1 MPILVLFS
9 LALQIACAVHAVRTR
24 RELYWIW
31 IILIGS
37 YLGVII
43 YVIANVLPDL
53 RHDPRARKT
62 ASKVLDTVAP
72 ERRRKQIEQRLE
84 LADTV
89 DNRRALAEE
98 CINLGDFTNAAEL
111 YRSILKGINAND
123 IGFSIGLARAQVGLD
138 DFAGAKETLDRL
150 YAAHPQLRSNDADL
164 LRARIDEALGDPDA
178 ALARYRDLATSYP
191 GEEARYRYATL
202 LVQRSRFREAR
213 EVFNDMLKRSKVS
226 PSYYRRKE
234 ARWLDAAKRDLAA
247 LGPG

>member
-123 IGFSIGLARAQVGLD
+123 IGFSIGLARAQVGSTISP
-138 DFAGAKETLDRL
+138 ARRRL
-150 YAAHPQLRSNDADL
+150 STGSTPRIRSCARTMPTCCA
-164 LRARIDEALGDPDA
+164 RASTRRSAIPTPRSHAI
-178 ALARYRDLATSYP
+178 AT
-191 GEEARYRYATL
+191 
-202 LVQRSRFREAR
+202 
-213 EVFNDMLKRSKVS
+213 
-226 PSYYRRKE
+226 
-234 ARWLDAAKRDLAA
+234 
-247 LGPG
+247 

>member
-1 MPILVLFS
+1 MPILVLLS
-9 LALQIACAVHAVRTR
+9 LALQIACAVHVVRTR

-31 IILIGS
+31 IILLGS

-62 ASKVLDTVAP
+62 ATKVLDTVAP

-89 DNRRALAEE
+89 DNRRTLAEE
-98 CINLGDFTNAAEL
+98 CLRLGDFTNAAEL
-111 YRSILKGINAND
+111 YRSVLTGINKND
-123 IGFSIGLARAQVGLD
+123 VVFSIGLAQAQVGLD
-138 DFAGAKETLDRL
+138 DFAGAKATLDEV

-164 LRARIDEALGDPDA
+164 LRARIDEALGEDDG
-178 ALARYRDLATSYP
+178 ALARYRELATSYP
-191 GEEARYRYATL
+191 GEEARYRYGAL
-202 LVQRSRFREAR
+202 LIKRSRYREAR
-213 EVFNDMLKRSKVS
+213 EVFNDMLKRAKVS

-234 ARWLDAAKRDLAA
+234 AAWLDAARRDLAR

>member
-1 MPILVLFS
+1 MPILVLLS
-9 LALQIACAVHAVRTR
+9 LALQIACAVHVVRTR

-37 YLGVII
+37 YLGVAI
-43 YVIANVLPDL
+43 YLIANVLPDL

-62 ASKVLDTVAP
+62 ASKMLDTVAP

-98 CINLGDFTNAAEL
+98 CLNLGDYANAADL

-123 IGFSIGLARAQVGLD
+123 VGFGIGLARAQVGLD
-138 DFAGAKETLDRL
+138 DFAGAKQTLDQL
-150 YAAHPQLRSNDADL
+150 YAANAQLRSSDADL

-178 ALARYRDLATSYP
+178 ALVRYRDLAMSYP

-202 LVQRSRFREAR
+202 LVRRSRLREAR
-213 EVFNDMLKRSKVS
+213 EVFNDMLKRAKLS
-226 PSYYRRKE
+226 PGYYRRKE
-234 ARWLDAAKRDLAA
+234 AQWLDAARRELAS

>member
-1 MPILVLFS
+1 MPLLVLLS

-24 RELYWIW
+24 REMYWIW

-37 YLGVII
+37 FLGVAI

-72 ERRRKQIEQRLE
+72 ERRRRQIQQRLD

-98 CINLGDFTNAAEL
+98 CQNLGDHANAAEL
-111 YRSILKGINAND
+111 YRSVLTGMNAND
-123 IGFSIGLARAQVGLD
+123 AGFLLGLARAQVGLGD
-138 DFAGAKETLDRL
+138 VAGARDSLRQLAT
-150 YAAHPQLRSNDADL
+150 ANPHLRSSEADL
-164 LRARIDEALGDPDA
+164 LRARVDEALGDSDA
-178 ALARYRDLATSYP
+178 ALARYRELATSYP
-191 GEEARYRYATL
+191 GEEARYRYAAL
-202 LVQRSRFREAR
+202 LAQCARPREAR
-213 EVFNDMLKRSKVS
+213 EVFEDMLKRAKVS

-234 ARWLDAAKRDLAA
+234 APWLDAARRDLAT
-247 LGPG
+247 LGPP

>member
-1 MPILVLFS
+1 MPILVLLS
-9 LALQIACAVHAVRTR
+9 LALQIACAVHVVRTR

-37 YLGVII
+37 YLGVAI
-43 YVIANVLPDL
+43 YVMANVLPDL

-62 ASKVLDTVAP
+62 ATKMLDTVAP

-98 CINLGDFTNAAEL
+98 CLNLGDYANAAEL
-111 YRSILKGINAND
+111 YRSVLTGMNAND
-123 IGFSIGLARAQVGLD
+123 AGFLLGLARALAGLD
-138 DFAGAKETLDRL
+138 DFAGARDTLDKL
-150 YAAHPQLRSNDADL
+150 SATNPQLRSNDADL
-164 LRARIDEALGDPDA
+164 LRTRIDEALGDPAA

-191 GEEARYRYATL
+191 GEEARYCYGAL

-213 EVFNDMLKRSKVS
+213 EVFNDMLKRAKVS

-234 ARWLDAAKRDLAA
+234 AHWLDAAKRDLAG